1 MENWRPANGYEGQ
14 FLVSDEGRVM
24 NNKGHISKT
33 HFDSC
38 GNLSVCLNRQNV
50 RVAYLVAKAF
60 VPNPEGLHGQSYKDG
75 DKSNCKANNVIWI
88 THDYSNDQQAIPVAL
103 IKDGIVTYARSMRE
117 AGRLIG
123 GCADRSIRL
132 ALRNPDK
139 MMLIKGYAVSHATDT
154 ERIERYKAIQ
164 LNPIPNLPDE
174 EWKFIAESDKY
185 MISNKGRFK
194 SLRGHIPRLMKLTRQ
209 KSGYYYA
216 GTRIDGKVILFRV
229 HRLVAKAFLPNPL
242 NLPEVNHKDGNT
254 HNNAVSNLE
263 WCTSEYNLADEAR
276 RNGWSVRDGHN

>member
-1 MENWRPANGYEGQ
+1 MENWRPAKGYEGQ

-38 GNLSVCLNRQNV
+38 GNLSVCLNHQNV

-60 VPNPEGLHGQSYKDG
+60 VPNPEGLQGQSYKDG

-88 THDYSNDQQAIPVAL
+88 TPDYPNNQGPTPVAL
-103 IKDGIVTYARSMRE
+103 IKDGIVTYAGSMGE
-117 AGRLIG
+117 ARRLI
-123 GCADRSIRL
+123 GCADRSIPS

-139 MMLIKGYAVSHATDT
+139 MTLIKGYAVSHATDT
-154 ERIERYKAIQ
+154 ERIERYKVIQ

-174 EWKFIAESDKY
+174 EWKFIEDSDKY

-194 SLRGHIPRLMKLTRQ
+194 SLRGHIPRLMNLTRQ
-209 KSGYYYA
+209 KRGYYYA
-216 GTRIDGKVILFRV
+216 STMIDGKTKLYRI

-254 HNNAVSNLE
+254 HNNDVSNLE
-263 WCTSEYNLADEAR
+263 WCTREYNLADEAKR
-276 RNGWSVRDGHN
+276 QGWKRCERQ

>member
-1 MENWRPANGYEGQ
+1 MENWRPAKGYEGQ

-38 GNLSVCLNRQNV
+38 GNLSVCLQGRNIK
-50 RVAYLVAKAF
+50 VAYLVAHAF
-60 VPNPEGLHGQSYKDG
+60 VSNPEGLQGQSYKDG

-88 THDYSNDQQAIPVAL
+88 TPDYSNDQRPTPVAL
-103 IKDGIVTYARSMRE
+103 IKDGIVTFVNSLTKAQ
-117 AGRLIG
+117 RLTG
-123 GCADRSIRL
+123 GGKHISL

-139 MMLIKGYAVSHATDT
+139 MMLVKGYAVSHATDT

-164 LNPIPNLPDE
+164 LNPVPNLPDE
-174 EWKFIAESDKY
+174 EWKVIEESDKY

-194 SLRGHIPRLMKLTRQ
+194 SLRGQIPRLMTLTRQ
-209 KSGYYYA
+209 KRGYYYVS
-216 GTRIDGKVILFRV
+216 TMKDGKVKLYRI

-254 HNNAVSNLE
+254 HNNDVSNLE
-263 WCTSEYNLADEAR
+263 WCTSEYNHEDEAKRQGWKR
-276 RNGWSVRDGHN
+276 RERQ

>member
-1 MENWRPANGYEGQ
+1 MENWRPAKGYEGQ

-24 NNKGHISKT
+24 NNKGHICKT

-38 GNLSVCLNRQNV
+38 GNLSVCLQGRNIK
-50 RVAYLVAKAF
+50 VAYLVAHAF
-60 VPNPEGLHGQSYKDG
+60 VPNPEELQGQSYKDG
-75 DKSNCKANNVIWI
+75 DKSNCKADNVIWVCP
-88 THDYSNDQQAIPVAL
+88 YYGNDGKPLPLAL
-103 IKDGIVTYARSMRE
+103 IKDGSVTFVNSLKE
-117 AGRLIG
+117 AQRLTG
-123 GCADRSIRL
+123 GGKNISL

-164 LNPIPNLPDE
+164 LNPVPNLPDE
-174 EWKFIAESDKY
+174 EWKFIEESDKY

-194 SLRGHIPRLMKLTRQ
+194 SLRGHIPRLMNLTRQ
-209 KSGYYYA
+209 KRGYYYA
-216 GTRIDGKVILFRV
+216 STMIDGKTILFRV

-254 HNNAVSNLE
+254 HNNDVSNLE
-263 WCTSEYNLADEAR
+263 WCTREYNLADEAKR
-276 RNGWSVRDGHN
+276 QGWKVAKCLN

>member
-24 NNKGHISKT
+24 NAYGHIVKT
-33 HFDSC
+33 HFDNC
-38 GNLSVCLNRQNV
+38 ACLCVCLNRHNV

-60 VPNPEGLHGQSYKDG
+60 VPNPEGLQGQSYKDG
-75 DKSNCKANNVIWI
+75 DKANCKANNLIWVKP
-88 THDYSNDQQAIPVAL
+88 YYGNNGKPLPLAL
-103 IKDGIVTYARSMRE
+103 IKDGCVTYVNSIGE
-117 AGRLIG
+117 AIKQTFSSSE
-123 GCADRSIRL
+123 SIRT
-132 ALRNPDK
+132 ALNNANTMRFVN
-139 MMLIKGYAVSHATDT
+139 GYAVSHATDT
-154 ERIERYKAIQ
+154 ERIERYKALQ

-174 EWKFIAESDKY
+174 EWKFIEDSDKY

-194 SLRGHIPRLMKLTRQ
+194 SLRGHIPRLMNLTRQ

-216 GTRIDGKVILFRV
+216 STMKDGKVKLYRI

-254 HNNAVSNLE
+254 HNNDVSNLE
-263 WCTSEYNLADEAR
+263 WCTREYNLNDEGKR
-276 RNGWSVRDGHN
+276 QGWKRCERQ

>member
-1 MENWRPANGYEGQ
+1 MENWRPAKGYEGQ

-24 NNKGHISKT
+24 NVYGHIVKT
-33 HFDSC
+33 RFDSC
-38 GNLSVCLNRQNV
+38 GNLSVCLNHKNV

-60 VPNPEGLHGQSYKDG
+60 VPNPKSLQGQSYKDG

-88 THDYSNDQQAIPVAL
+88 KHYFGNDAKPLPLAL
-103 IKDGIVTYARSMRE
+103 IKDGNVIYVNSIYE
-117 AGRLIG
+117 ATKLMNANKRNIQKALNN
-123 GCADRSIRL
+123 ADI
-132 ALRNPDK
+132 
-139 MMLIKGYAVSHATDT
+139 MMLVNGYAVSHQTDT
-154 ERIERYKAIQ
+154 ERIERYKAIL
-164 LNPIPNLPDE
+164 LNPVPNLPDE
-174 EWKFIAESDKY
+174 EWKFIEESDKY

-216 GTRIDGKVILFRV
+216 GTMIDKKTKLYRV

-254 HNNAVSNLE
+254 HNNDVSNLE
-263 WCTSEYNLADEAR
+263 WCTSEYNLEDEAKR
-276 RNGWSVRDGHN
+276 QGWKGYKKT